1 MGLEGAIVAFM
12 ATAATVFPPDANPPE
27 VEAAFEA
34 APPEMV
40 AEIIDGE
47 LSLVPRP
54 RLRHGRAAS
63 RLGRLLGDFD
73 DEGGGWVIL
82 MEPELHLGSKP
93 DKLVPDVA
101 GWRRERL
108 PEIPDAAAITIA
120 PDWVCEVLS
129 DRTRRIDR
137 GKKQRI
143 YAREGVKHLWFV
155 EPEAQLVE
163 VLRLSGRNWLV
174 VDTFEADAV
183 VRMEPFEA
191 AELPL
196 SALWAR

>member
-1 MGLEGAIVAFM
+1 MEGAIVLFM
-12 ATAATVFPPDANPPE
+12 ATAAPFFPPDANSPE
-27 VEAAFEA
+27 VEAAFQA

-47 LSLVPRP
+47 LSLMPRP
-54 RLRHGRAAS
+54 RPRHARAAF
-63 RLGRLLGDFD
+63 RLGRRLGDFD

-82 MEPELHLGSKP
+82 IEPELHLGSRP

-108 PEIPDAAAITIA
+108 PEIPDEAAISIA

-129 DRTRRIDR
+129 DRTRRLDL
-137 GKKQRI
+137 GKKRQV

-155 EPEAQLVE
+155 DPEAQLVE
-163 VLRLSGRNWLV
+163 VMRLEGRRWLLIE
-174 VDTFEADAV
+174 TFEADAV
-183 VRMEPFEA
+183 VRAEPFEA
-191 AELPL
+191 ADVPL
-196 SALWAR
+196 SALWER